1 MKRLERVYCRAFQ
14 GVFRAALPF
23 MPYREPKILHS
34 IVQIPD
40 VLQERNISKVLLVT
54 DESIRGL
61 GLTKHL
67 EEELRRRSIFCAGS
81 GITAPGRSRREVR
94 SYSSRTTAARVPDS
108 CPLSRTTRR
117 HRQGYT
123 ESGNITWPGE
133 ALKQASAWICRKPV
147 PVVMTGQEV
156 SMEEQESLTTCPT
169 AWEDTINFPDAGG
182 SPPTSVWLGVPL
194 TCMNCTATGTSSGLG
209 CLSGETLRC
218 TRKEA
223 TNGYLPSVTATGCSA
238 SVWTVTC
245 NGWTAISM
253 TGRRKRQSP

>member
-1 MKRLERVYCRAFQ
+1 MNTFLSFNLLYF
-14 GVFRAALPF
+14 
-23 MPYREPKILHS
+23 IIHS
-34 IVQIPD
+34 
-40 VLQERNISKVLLVT
+40 
-54 DESIRGL
+54 
-61 GLTKHL
+61 
-67 EEELRRRSIFCAGS
+67 SIFCAGS

-147 PVVMTGQEV
+147 PVVMTGREAP
-156 SMEEQESLTTCPT
+156 MAGQESLTTCPT

-182 SPPTSVWLGVPL
+182 SPPTSVWPGVPL
-194 TCMNCTATGTSSGLG
+194 TCMNCTATGTSLGLG

-253 TGRRKRQSP
+253 MGRRKRQFLLLSWNYGTGECCMEPSFVLSGR